1 MEGFFMKKIL
11 AGIFTALTTIILCL
25 VIAGCSSSVAGTYKF
40 ESMTTTVGETSTT
53 VKVGDEYSGKTLTAD
68 YMVYE
73 LKSDNTFSATYEGST
88 TATTGTWEEK
98 DGKVILTVGT
108 TTAEFTYSN
117 NKLTMSETYTMGAV
131 TSTQTIVLAKQ

>member
-40 ESMTTTVGETSTT
+40 ESITTTVGETSTT
-53 VKVGDEYSGKTLTAD
+53 VKVGDEYGGTTLTAD

-73 LKSDNTFSATYEGST
+73 LKSDNTFTGTMGGSET
-88 TATTGTWEEK
+88 STGTWEEK
-98 DGKVILTVGT
+98 DGKVIITVDST
-108 TTAEFTYSN
+108 PVEFTFSN
-117 NKLTMSETYTMGAV
+117 NKLTMTQTYSG
-131 TSTQTIVLAKQ
+131 STTTIVLVKS